1 MHWHGPAHH
10 LIVSSAL
17 QCEDERIDRIC
28 TKLGLTAAEGK
39 DAQLQKRVASVIAN
53 DLAPIAGAYKT

>member
-28 TKLGLTAAEGK
+28 TKLGLAAAEGK
-39 DAQLQKRVASVIAN
+39 DAQLTKRVAIVIAN
-53 DLAPIAGAYKT
+53 DLAPIAGAYES